1 MIVMGI
7 DPGTAIMGYGIIE
20 YINSK
25 HRCLNYGVIRTSKD
39 QTPAERLA
47 VLYKELNDLLVR
59 FKPEAVS
66 IEELFFNQNVTTAL
80 SVGQARGIALLCA
93 QQQGLLISE
102 FTPLQVKQAV
112 VGYGRADKKQVQ
124 FMIQKLL
131 ALDAPPKPDDA
142 ADALAVAIC
151 HCQFGGS
158 QAWRS
163 SKTPGISWEKW
174 VEAKLKKERGTP

>member
-20 YINSK
+20 YHKSK
-25 HRCLNYGVIRTSKD
+25 HRCLDYGVIRTSKD
-39 QTPAERLA
+39 SAPAERLA
-47 VLYKELNDLLVR
+47 VLYQELNVLLER
-59 FKPEAVS
+59 YKPQAVS

-93 QQQGLLISE
+93 QQHGMIISE

-131 ALDAPPKPDDA
+131 ALDTPPKPDDA

-158 QAWRS
+158 HAWRS
-163 SKTPGISWEKW
+163 SKTPGMSWEKW
-174 VEAKLKKERGTP
+174 VDAKEKEKRGNP